1 MLLLVGLLVIITA
14 VPAAAHARL
23 VGTDPAEDAVLPTR
37 PAAVRLIFDQPVQAV
52 AGGITLFAADGPPRT
67 LDGTAVGE
75 TFEVPLPDDL
85 GPGTY
90 LIGWRVRSEDAHP
103 ISGVLEFSIGRR
115 GPPPSGPQPTVTDV
129 AEPFRIG
136 AQALA
141 YLGLLVAIGLAVFDV
156 VLSAVP
162 AAGRIRR
169 ATRLRLE
176 RIGLAAAVAGAI
188 GLAVI
193 AGLTG
198 APILD
203 PLLGVLLAGSGL
215 ALLQAVPD
223 RGARVGRL
231 ILGTGAVIAA
241 ASVLPLG
248 HSRTE
253 QPAWL
258 MLPADLLHVL
268 TAAIWLGGLIG
279 LVIVL
284 TDGSAKDREPDAGP
298 TATVLGRFSLLAGG
312 ALVALA
318 GTGLIQVLLILPE
331 PRALIDTGYGRTLLV
346 KLGLTAVAAAMA
358 FDNHY
363 RLAPRVRAAGSGP
376 AGVRMLRRAAINEAA
391 IIGLAVVTA
400 AVLVGL
406 SPVLGDPAERPGDR
420 PRDFTA
426 QLDTVTVRGRVEPG
440 RIGGNAVEWTI
451 VDAVG
456 RQARVVGSPRLRA
469 FHRASGL
476 GPIVGTTTSHAA
488 GSYRTSLDLPLA
500 GRWRL
505 EFSARVSEFAEPV
518 TEVEIEV
525 SP

>member
-1 MLLLVGLLVIITA
+1 MLLLAGLLVIITA

-52 AGGITLFAADGPPRT
+52 AAGITLFAADGPPRT
-67 LDGTAVGE
+67 LDGTAVGA

-85 GPGTY
+85 GPGRY
-90 LIGWRVRSEDAHP
+90 LIGWRVRSEDSHP
-103 ISGVLEFSIGRR
+103 ISGVLEFSIGHR
-115 GPPPSGPQPTVTDV
+115 GPPPIGPQPTVTDV

-156 VLSAVP
+156 VLSSVP
-162 AAGRIRR
+162 AAARTRR

-215 ALLQAVPD
+215 ALIQAVPD

-231 ILGTGAVIAA
+231 ILGAGAVIAA

-253 QPAWL
+253 EPAWL

-268 TAAIWLGGLIG
+268 TGAIWLGGLIG

-284 TDGSAKDREPDAGP
+284 TDGGTDREPDAVP
-298 TATVLGRFSLLAGG
+298 TATVLGRFSLLAG
-312 ALVALA
+312 AAVVALA

-358 FDNHY
+358 LSNHY
-363 RLAPRVRAAGSGP
+363 RLAPRVRAAGAGP
-376 AGVRMLRRAAINEAA
+376 DGVRMLRRAAINEAA
-391 IIGLAVVTA
+391 IIGLAVITA

-456 RQARVVGSPRLRA
+456 RTARVVGSPRLRA

-518 TEVEIEV
+518 TEAEIDV